1 MIQKVGLTI
10 TKNNSNKIVK
20 IARKYVSTSTNSS
33 KILTKKNGQAF
44 SKVKRFFTE
53 LTDEIKANF
62 RKFSQKEELPK
73 TNKVKKSNIS
83 YNAKTKEELEIER
96 KQRVV
101 VEMRARDAEEQIK
114 KAGHSVSSGD
124 IDQHGYLTS
133 SGKHKVEHPT
143 FKGHLDDLDLQNNI
157 EKHLSNED
165 GIHIRDKFTDWQH
178 GKNIDD
184 MPQIIEETNTN
195 IHGIEFKSG
204 DINSIQGH
212 QVNDVQHHT
221 ESSLLDAIEKNHN
234 KRNQLEQ
241 CADEVSGHSHCEE
254 VGNIDEIPD
263 SFFD

>member
-53 LTDEIKANF
+53 LTDEIKSNF
-62 RKFSQKEELPK
+62 RKFSQKKELPK
-73 TNKVKKSNIS
+73 TNKGSKSKIM
-83 YNAKTKEELEIER
+83 YDEKMQKELEEQA
-96 KQRVV
+96 KQRNMVKWRK
-101 VEMRARDAEEQIK
+101 EDNEKLIE

-124 IDQHGYLTS
+124 IDQNGYLTS
-133 SGKHKVEHPT
+133 SGQRKVDNPT

-195 IHGIEFKSG
+195 IHGIEFKTR
-204 DINSIQGH
+204 DINSISGH
-212 QVNDVQHHT
+212 IGDDVQHHT
-221 ESSLLDAIEKNHN
+221 ESSLLEALEKNQAKQNQIEQQADDILGHN
-234 KRNQLEQ
+234 HL
-241 CADEVSGHSHCEE
+241 DD
-254 VGNIDEIPD
+254 IDDIPD

>member
-10 TKNNSNKIVK
+10 TKNNSNKITK
-20 IARKYVSTSTNSS
+20 ITRKYVATSKNSFRNL
-33 KILTKKNGQAF
+33 IQEEGQAI

-143 FKGHLDDLDLQNNI
+143 FKGLHDDLDFEETVRKELSHNDNGIGLDDVEHSYNDIIIRNHSTDIVEHETEPSLIKALKHNHEHNI
-157 EKHLSNED
+157 TE
-165 GIHIRDKFTDWQH
+165 TDEQIVQDALEH
-178 GKNIDD
+178 IDD
-184 MPQIIEETNTN
+184 L
-195 IHGIEFKSG
+195 
-204 DINSIQGH
+204 
-212 QVNDVQHHT
+212 T
-221 ESSLLDAIEKNHN
+221 EHLF
-234 KRNQLEQ
+234 
-241 CADEVSGHSHCEE
+241 G
-254 VGNIDEIPD
+254 
-263 SFFD
+263 